1 MCRDSSPIHLHL
13 SKVAPPSMIS
23 ANLLVS
29 CICGCA
35 AWMRRNIGKTQT
47 SIDVP
52 TKNICQAQEKE
63 SEVPKWQP
71 PSDIYVKKLLS
82 SLPAKKNIS
91 ISNRNHSKSTHQAW
105 WLQLCSWTL
114 ASILLT
120 KRLKPPASV
129 KQRCQGFFPQGFS
142 PNAGGTYINQV
153 WPPSNRGK
161 WRFISL

>member
-82 SLPAKKNIS
+82 SLPAKKYIY
-91 ISNRNHSKSTHQAW
+91 IKSKSFKIYPPSMVTPALLLNLGFNTFDQAT
-105 WLQLCSWTL
+105 Q
-114 ASILLT
+114 ASSLGET
-120 KRLKPPASV
+120 KVP
-129 KQRCQGFFPQGFS
+129 GFFSPNKFS